1 MEDCVVDSHGV
12 DVPAFGYKMTPKMLV
27 GMIEELDH
35 TRKRLGQ
42 PPLEG
47 VIGVGS
53 KYDTWAKTR
62 QCCDVVNDYDKEQP
76 KPAILTISSDQV
88 DVCFLCF
95 SMYISVKACS
105 TAARKLAH
113 R

>member
-1 MEDCVVDSHGV
+1 MDAHGV
-12 DVPAFGYKMTPKMLV
+12 DVPAFGYKVTPKMLI

-35 TRKRLGQ
+35 TRKGSGQ
-42 PPLEG
+42 TPFEKL
-47 VIGVGS
+47 IGVGS

-62 QCCDVVNDYDKEQP
+62 QCCDVVDDYEKEKP

-95 SMYISVKACS
+95 SVYISVKAFS